1 MYQETEYA
9 HSVGCKGLSN
19 TIRRSTTSRRQSMSE
34 SGPDAPQGANDDS
47 AAGGSRRAER
57 PPVRA
62 LDPATAMR
70 LTDGRPPLPALYL
83 SDRLLVRNPPGA
95 GRPRGLDELRTA
107 LGKLEPD
114 LDFRVTPRPDGSP
127 RDLDQP
133 SWGTS
138 ITLTPT
144 RSIDPVDAWS
154 VLQRLRQA
162 DEPIADQLS
171 LEHVLRPADGY
182 WGGVGGYWG
191 GVGGYWGGVGGYW
204 GGVGGYWGGV
214 GGSALQE
221 YSVPGRGGRMPVA
234 LALPDP
240 RLRARPVDRNP
251 VVVVP
256 DTVIAAHPWFKDDS
270 GVVRMVLREGR
281 LVPLLTKPVDPPI
294 TVPAPA
300 EPVGLLQGHA
310 TFIAGLVRQGCPEA
324 TILSIPVMGDDGVV
338 DESVMLDVLQA
349 LLDRH
354 VHGQEH
360 DDPSE
365 VVDVLSLSLGYYAED
380 STYTSGPVAD
390 LLDRF
395 AEHGILVVAGVGND
409 GIDAPFVPAALA
421 AAPPQ
426 RVTRKSV
433 PPLASV
439 GATNPDGTTVALFS
453 NNLTVVSAVRSGVS
467 VVSTLPLTNGM
478 GQPSSQVSTDGTVR
492 CTVDPDDYT
501 GGFGVWSGT
510 SFATPVFAAELA
522 ATLIVEGGLT
532 DVSAPTMRKRA
543 IRALRTCIGRTRP

>member
-1 MYQETEYA
+1 
-9 HSVGCKGLSN
+9 
-19 TIRRSTTSRRQSMSE
+19 
-34 SGPDAPQGANDDS
+34 
-47 AAGGSRRAER
+47 
-57 PPVRA
+57 
-62 LDPATAMR
+62 MR

-83 SDRLLVRNPPGA
+83 SDRLLVRTPSGG
-95 GRPRGLDELRTA
+95 GRPRGLEDLRTA
-107 LGKLEPD
+107 LGKLE
-114 LDFRVTPRPDGSP
+114 LDFTVTPRPEGGP

-138 ITLTPT
+138 ITLRPT

-154 VLQRLRQA
+154 VLQRLRQSG
-162 DEPIADQLS
+162 EPIAEQLS
-171 LEHVLRPADGY
+171 LEHVLRPAD
-182 WGGVGGYWG
+182 
-191 GVGGYWGGVGGYW
+191 GYWGGVGGYW

-256 DTVIAAHPWFKDDS
+256 DTAVAAHPWFKDGE
-270 GVVRMVLREGR
+270 GVVRLELKDGR
-281 LVPLLTKPVDPPI
+281 LVPVKTPKPVDPPI
-294 TVPAPA
+294 AVPAPS

-360 DDPSE
+360 DDASE

-380 STYTSGPVAD
+380 RSYTSGPVAD

-395 AEHGILVVAGVGND
+395 GEHGVLVVAGVGND
-409 GIDAPFVPAALA
+409 GTNAPFVPAALA

-426 RVTRKSV
+426 RVTAKSV

-439 GATNPDGTTVALFS
+439 GATNPDGVTVALFS

-478 GQPSSQVSTDGTVR
+478 GQPSSQVSADGTVR

-510 SFATPVFAAELA
+510 SFSTPVFAAELA
-522 ATLIVEGGLT
+522 AALIDEGGLA
-532 DVSAPTMRKRA
+532 DVSSTVMRKRA
-543 IRALRTCIGRTRP
+543 IRALRTCIGRARS

>member
-1 MYQETEYA
+1 
-9 HSVGCKGLSN
+9 
-19 TIRRSTTSRRQSMSE
+19 
-34 SGPDAPQGANDDS
+34 
-47 AAGGSRRAER
+47 
-57 PPVRA
+57 
-62 LDPATAMR
+62 MR

-240 RLRARPVDRNP
+240 RLRARPVDRTP

-256 DTVIAAHPWFKDDS
+256 DSVIAAHPC
-270 GVVRMVLREGR
+270 V
-281 LVPLLTKPVDPPI
+281 
-294 TVPAPA
+294 
-300 EPVGLLQGHA
+300 
-310 TFIAGLVRQGCPEA
+310 
-324 TILSIPVMGDDGVV
+324 
-338 DESVMLDVLQA
+338 
-349 LLDRH
+349 
-354 VHGQEH
+354 
-360 DDPSE
+360 
-365 VVDVLSLSLGYYAED
+365 
-380 STYTSGPVAD
+380 
-390 LLDRF
+390 
-395 AEHGILVVAGVGND
+395 
-409 GIDAPFVPAALA
+409 
-421 AAPPQ
+421 
-426 RVTRKSV
+426 
-433 PPLASV
+433 
-439 GATNPDGTTVALFS
+439 
-453 NNLTVVSAVRSGVS
+453 
-467 VVSTLPLTNGM
+467 
-478 GQPSSQVSTDGTVR
+478 
-492 CTVDPDDYT
+492 
-501 GGFGVWSGT
+501 
-510 SFATPVFAAELA
+510 
-522 ATLIVEGGLT
+522 
-532 DVSAPTMRKRA
+532 
-543 IRALRTCIGRTRP
+543 

>member
-1 MYQETEYA
+1 
-9 HSVGCKGLSN
+9 
-19 TIRRSTTSRRQSMSE
+19 MSE
-34 SGPDAPQGANDDS
+34 SGPDAPQGATGEN
-47 AAGGSRRAER
+47 AAGGSRRPER

-83 SDRLLVRNPPGA
+83 SDRLLVRTPSGG
-95 GRPRGLDELRTA
+95 GRPRGLEDLRTA
-107 LGKLEPD
+107 LGKLE
-114 LDFRVTPRPDGSP
+114 LDFTVTPRPEGGP

-138 ITLTPT
+138 ITLRPT

-154 VLQRLRQA
+154 VLQRLRQSG
-162 DEPIADQLS
+162 EPIAEQLS

-256 DTVIAAHPWFKDDS
+256 DTAVAAHPWFKDGE
-270 GVVRMVLREGR
+270 GVVRLELKDGR
-281 LVPLLTKPVDPPI
+281 LVPVKTPKPVDPPI
-294 TVPAPA
+294 AVPAPS

-360 DDPSE
+360 DDASE

-380 STYTSGPVAD
+380 RSYTSGPVAD

-395 AEHGILVVAGVGND
+395 GEHGVLVVAGVGND
-409 GIDAPFVPAALA
+409 GTNAPFVPAALA

-426 RVTRKSV
+426 RVTAKSV

-439 GATNPDGTTVALFS
+439 GATNPDGVTVALFS

-478 GQPSSQVSTDGTVR
+478 GQPSSQVSADGTVR

-510 SFATPVFAAELA
+510 SFSTPVFAAELA
-522 ATLIVEGGLT
+522 AALIDEGGLA
-532 DVSAPTMRKRA
+532 DVSSPVMRKRA
-543 IRALRTCIGRTRP
+543 IRALRTCIGRARS

>member
-1 MYQETEYA
+1 
-9 HSVGCKGLSN
+9 
-19 TIRRSTTSRRQSMSE
+19 MSE
-34 SGPDAPQGANDDS
+34 SGPDAPQGATGEN
-47 AAGGSRRAER
+47 AAGGSRRPER

-83 SDRLLVRNPPGA
+83 SDRLLVRTPSGG
-95 GRPRGLDELRTA
+95 GRPRGLEDLRTA
-107 LGKLEPD
+107 LGKLE
-114 LDFRVTPRPDGSP
+114 LDFTVTPRPEGGP

-138 ITLTPT
+138 ITLRPT

-154 VLQRLRQA
+154 VLQRLRQSG
-162 DEPIADQLS
+162 EPIAEQLS
-171 LEHVLRPADGY
+171 LEHVLRPAD
-182 WGGVGGYWG
+182 
-191 GVGGYWGGVGGYW
+191 GYWGGVGGYW

-256 DTVIAAHPWFKDDS
+256 DTAVAAHPWFKDGEG
-270 GVVRMVLREGR
+270 GVRLELKDGR
-281 LVPLLTKPVDPPI
+281 LVPVKTPKPVDPPI
-294 TVPAPA
+294 AVPAPS

-360 DDPSE
+360 DDASE

-380 STYTSGPVAD
+380 RTYTSGPVAD

-395 AEHGILVVAGVGND
+395 ADNGVLVVAGVGND
-409 GIDAPFVPAALA
+409 GTNAPFVPAALA

-426 RVTRKSV
+426 RITRTSV

-453 NNLTVVSAVRSGVS
+453 NDLTVVSAVRSGVS
-467 VVSTLPLTNGM
+467 VVSTLPLTNGI
-478 GQPSSQVSTDGTVR
+478 GQPSAQDSSDGTVR

-522 ATLIVEGGLT
+522 AAVIDG
-532 DVSAPTMRKRA
+532 
-543 IRALRTCIGRTRP
+543 

>member
-1 MYQETEYA
+1 
-9 HSVGCKGLSN
+9 
-19 TIRRSTTSRRQSMSE
+19 MSE

-70 LTDGRPPLPALYL
+70 LTDGRTPLPALYL
-83 SDRLLVRNPPGA
+83 SERLLVRTVTG
-95 GRPRGLDELRTA
+95 GGKPRGLTDLRTS
-107 LGKLEPD
+107 LEKYD
-114 LDFRVTPRPDGSP
+114 LDYRLTPRPDGST
-127 RDLDQP
+127 RDLEGS

-138 ITLTPT
+138 ITLTPK

-154 VLQRLRQA
+154 VLQRLRA
-162 DEPIADQLS
+162 DHDPIADQLS

-214 GGSALQE
+214 GGTALQE

-240 RLRARPVDRNP
+240 RLRARSLDRPP
-251 VVVVP
+251 VVVLP
-256 DTVIAAHPWFKDDS
+256 DTAIAPHQWFKADS
-270 GVVRMVLREGR
+270 GIVRMKLEGGR
-281 LVPLLTKPVDPPI
+281 LVPLLTSPGGPPI
-294 TVPAPA
+294 SGAPAPA

-324 TILSIPVMGDDGVV
+324 TILSIPVMDDDGIV

-360 DDPSE
+360 NDPSE

-380 STYTSGPVAD
+380 SKYLSGPVAD
-390 LLDRF
+390 LLDRL
-395 AEHGILVVAGVGND
+395 AERGVLVTAGVGND
-409 GIDAPFVPAALA
+409 GTDAPFVPAALA
-421 AAPPQ
+421 AAPPK
-426 RVTRKSV
+426 RITPTAV

-453 NNLTVVSAVRSGVS
+453 NNLSVVSAVRSGVS
-467 VVSTLPLTNGM
+467 VVSTMPLTNGM
-478 GQPSSQVSTDGTVR
+478 GQPSAEVSKDGTVR

-501 GGFGVWSGT
+501 GGFGIWSGT

-522 ATLIVEGGLT
+522 AELITISKGDLT
-532 DVSAPTMRKRA
+532 DVSARTMRSRA
-543 IRALRTCIGRTRP
+543 IRALRTCTGRTRS